1 MKKKIYPWECGALAA
16 FMGISIFAGLLWLAA
31 GPRSEFSENENRM
44 LQTVPQLRFSNLAD
58 GSYMKA
64 TESYVCDQFP
74 LRDQFVDLCTRTQL
88 FFRKTELNS
97 DYSTQPGK
105 AGVYF
110 GENGHLYEPTL
121 PDTEQTF
128 EQNAAALGAF
138 AEKEGLP
145 FYLLPVPSAAQEQ
158 SENLPAYAAPGD
170 QLRNFRSLEKNIGD
184 HGNVINL
191 FPLLNLKN
199 AGDVYFKTDHHWN
212 MQGAYLG
219 YQALIRAMRKP
230 CVPLSDYTVR
240 TTAQPFYGTLYSK
253 AVFGG
258 QQADSFSYPV
268 WSGMDAVTVQIGANQ
283 SKGIYRTEF
292 LDKKD
297 KYSVY
302 LGGNPAVAI
311 VRNPLSSGGKL
322 LLLKDSFANSMIPY
336 LCRDFSEIHMVDLR
350 YFNQDLS
357 KYISDHGIREV
368 AAVYSIQQLCD
379 VSVAYKLPE

>member
-1 MKKKIYPWECGALAA
+1 MKKINHPWECGALTVI
-16 FMGISIFAGLLWLAA
+16 MGLSVLTGLLWLTV

-44 LQTVPQLRFSNLAD
+44 LQTFPQLRLSDLVD
-58 GSYMKA
+58 GSYMKSM
-64 TESYVCDQFP
+64 EGYVCDQFP
-74 LRDQFVDLCTRTQL
+74 HRDQFVDLCTRTQL
-88 FFRKTELNS
+88 FFGKSELNS

-110 GENGHLYEPTL
+110 GGNGHLYEPTL

-128 EQNAAALGAF
+128 EENAAALGAF
-138 AEKEGLP
+138 AKKEGIP

-158 SENLPAYAAPGD
+158 SENLPVYAAPGD
-170 QLRNFRSLEKNIGD
+170 QFRDFRILEQNVGG
-184 HGNVINL
+184 HGTVINL
-191 FPLLNLKN
+191 FPLLSLKN

-219 YQALIRAMRKP
+219 YQALIRAMGNP
-230 CVPLSDYTVR
+230 CVPLSDYTMR
-240 TTAQPFYGTLYSK
+240 TAAQPFYGTLYSK

-258 QQADSFSYPV
+258 QQPDSFSYPV
-268 WSGMDAVTVQIGANQ
+268 WNGMNMVTVQVGKNQ

-292 LDKKD
+292 LDRKD

-357 KYISDHGIREV
+357 GYLSQNGIREA

-379 VSVAYKLPE
+379 VSIASKLPG

>member
-1 MKKKIYPWECGALAA
+1 MKKKTHPWEYGTLAVI
-16 FMGISIFAGLLWLAA
+16 MGLSILAGLLWLII

-44 LQTVPQLRFSNLAD
+44 LQTFPQLRFSDLTD
-58 GSYMKA
+58 GTYMKA
-64 TESYVCDQFP
+64 MESYVCDQFP

-88 FFRKTELNS
+88 FLRKTELNS

-110 GENGHLYEPTL
+110 GGNGHLYEPTL

-138 AEKEGLP
+138 AKKEGIP

-158 SENLPAYAAPGD
+158 TENLPAYAAPGD
-170 QLRNFRSLEKNIGD
+170 QLRDFNSLQQNVGD
-184 HGNVINL
+184 RGHVINL
-191 FPLLNLKN
+191 FPLLNLKS

-219 YQALIRAMRKP
+219 YQALIHAMGKP
-230 CVPLSDYTVR
+230 CVPLPDYTVR
-240 TTAQPFYGTLYSK
+240 TATQPFYGTLYSK
-253 AVFGG
+253 AVYGG
-258 QQADSFSYPV
+258 QQPDSFSYPV
-268 WSGMDAVTVQIGANQ
+268 WNGMDAVTVQIGSNQ
-283 SKGIYRTEF
+283 SSGIYRTEY

-302 LGGNPAVAI
+302 LGGNPAVAV
-311 VRNPLSSGGKL
+311 VRNPAAPNGKL

-336 LCRDFSEIHMVDLR
+336 LCRNFSEIHMVDLR
-350 YFNQDLS
+350 YFNQDLGRYLS
-357 KYISDHGIREV
+357 QNGIREA

-379 VSVAYKLPE
+379 VSVASKLPE